1 MNTTLCYKA
10 RMTAVHPILPLAE
23 KDEQA
28 ERAAVEQALEEAQ
41 EQERLM
47 AFLAQLEAEQ
57 IEAPAI

>member
-1 MNTTLCYKA
+1 
-10 RMTAVHPILPLAE
+10 MTAVHPILPLAE